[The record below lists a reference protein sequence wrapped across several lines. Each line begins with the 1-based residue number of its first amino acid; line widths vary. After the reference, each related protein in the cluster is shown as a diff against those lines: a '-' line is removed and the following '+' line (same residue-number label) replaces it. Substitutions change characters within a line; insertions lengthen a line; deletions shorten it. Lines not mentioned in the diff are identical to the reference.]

1 MKRFILNILFLTLAV
16 SAFCEE
22 NTWIQV
28 TMRNGSTT
36 SYLIPERM
44 NISFSNNTMVLSS
57 PRMSAKLNASLVD
70 SYRFIGKEDIDL
82 AVNEAKANDIRIEY
96 VNHEEVVVRGIVPS
110 QVLKVYASNGVE
122 LSPSIKRDADSA
134 TISLSSLPFGV
145 LIISLPNTDVPA
157 MKIVH

>member
-1 MKRFILNILFLTLAV
+1 
-16 SAFCEE
+16 
-22 NTWIQV
+22 
-28 TMRNGSTT
+28 
-36 SYLIPERM
+36 
-44 NISFSNNTMVLSS
+44 MVLSS

-134 TISLSSLPFGV
+134 TISLSSLPLGV

-157 MKIVH
+157 IKIVH